1 MNPQMTINFQWL
13 SPLGVS
19 VALFLLHGVLMIIV
33 GGGALFYYRR
43 LGATRMRGALMSERM
58 DSEYFGRP
66 FQQVQA
72 NNPDLLVI
80 VDLVMDV
87 RAGLWLA
94 FGIFEVAV
102 TWYGLR
108 EGQVW
113 ALWTLFLGNL
123 AMWLGY
129 AVVSLRFLQRGVK
142 LGLDAP
148 PLIFIVPTILA
159 PVATILGLFGLQ

>member
-1 MNPQMTINFQWL
+1 MNLQTTINFQWL

-43 LGATRMRGALMSERM
+43 LGDARMRGALMSERM
-58 DSEYFGRP
+58 DNEYFGRP
-66 FQQVQA
+66 FQVVQA
-72 NNPDLLVI
+72 NNPDLLI
-80 VDLVMDV
+80 IGDLLMDV

-94 FGIFEVAV
+94 FGIFEVTV

-108 EGQVW
+108 EGQAW
-113 ALWTLFLGNL
+113 ALWTLFLGHL

-129 AVVSLRFLQRGVK
+129 AVVSLRFLQRGVR

-148 PLIFIVPTILA
+148 SLIFTIPPFLA
-159 PVATILGLFGLQ
+159 PVATLLGWIGLQ